1 MKATEYN
8 IQEELLDRITATG
21 LCATLCEGGPEPDF
35 LNINTRKQM
44 ERTKGV
50 GGGGKTERTVGLRF
64 VSQMTI
70 LNYRRKIRTLYLLLP
85 LDL

>member
-8 IQEELLDRITATG
+8 IQEEGLDRITAIA
-21 LCATLCEGGPEPDF
+21 LCATLCEGGSEPDF
-35 LNINTRKQM
+35 LTINTRKQL
-44 ERTKGV
+44 ERTR

>member
-8 IQEELLDRITATG
+8 IQEEGLDRITAIA
-21 LCATLCEGGPEPDF
+21 LCATLCEGDPEPDF
-35 LNINTRKQM
+35 LTINTRKQM
-44 ERTKGV
+44 ERTR

>member
-8 IQEELLDRITATG
+8 IQEEGLDRITAIA
-21 LCATLCEGGPEPDF
+21 LCATLCEGDPEPDF
-35 LNINTRKQM
+35 LTINTRKQM
-44 ERTKGV
+44 ERTR
-50 GGGGKTERTVGLRF
+50 GGGKTERTVGLRF

>member
-8 IQEELLDRITATG
+8 IQEEGLDRITAIG

-50 GGGGKTERTVGLRF
+50 RGGGGR
-64 VSQMTI
+64 
-70 LNYRRKIRTLYLLLP
+70 
-85 LDL
+85 

>member
-8 IQEELLDRITATG
+8 IREEGLDRITAIA
-21 LCATLCEGGPEPDF
+21 LCATLCEGDPEPDF
-35 LNINTRKQM
+35 LTINTRKQM
-44 ERTKGV
+44 ERTR
-50 GGGGKTERTVGLRF
+50 GGGKTERTVGLGF

>member
-8 IQEELLDRITATG
+8 IQEEGLDRITAIA
-21 LCATLCEGGPEPDF
+21 LCATLCEGDPEPDF
-35 LNINTRKQM
+35 LTINTRKQM
-44 ERTKGV
+44 EGTR

>member
-8 IQEELLDRITATG
+8 IQEEGLDRITAIG

-35 LNINTRKQM
+35 LTINTRKQM
-44 ERTKGV
+44 ERTR

>member
-8 IQEELLDRITATG
+8 IQEEGLDRITAIA
-21 LCATLCEGGPEPDF
+21 LCATLCEGDPEPDF
-35 LNINTRKQM
+35 LTINTRKQM
-44 ERTKGV
+44 ERTRR
-50 GGGGKTERTVGLRF
+50 GGGKTERTVGLTF

>member
-8 IQEELLDRITATG
+8 IQEEGLDRITAIG

-44 ERTKGV
+44 ERTRR
-50 GGGGKTERTVGLRF
+50 GGGKMSTPSASGLLVR
-64 VSQMTI
+64 
-70 LNYRRKIRTLYLLLP
+70 
-85 LDL
+85 

>member
-8 IQEELLDRITATG
+8 IQEEGLDRITAIA
-21 LCATLCEGGPEPDF
+21 LCATLCEGDPEPDF
-35 LNINTRKQM
+35 LTINTRKQM
-44 ERTKGV
+44 ERTR

-70 LNYRRKIRTLYLLLP
+70 LSY
-85 LDL
+85 

>member
-8 IQEELLDRITATG
+8 IQEEGLDRITAIG
-21 LCATLCEGGPEPDF
+21 LYATLWEGGPEPDF
-35 LNINTRKQM
+35 LTINTRKQM
-44 ERTKGV
+44 ERTRW

>member
-8 IQEELLDRITATG
+8 IQEEGLDRITAIG

-44 ERTKGV
+44 ETGDWNISWWLEKG
-50 GGGGKTERTVGLRF
+50 KSTSYF
-64 VSQMTI
+64 
-70 LNYRRKIRTLYLLLP
+70 
-85 LDL
+85 